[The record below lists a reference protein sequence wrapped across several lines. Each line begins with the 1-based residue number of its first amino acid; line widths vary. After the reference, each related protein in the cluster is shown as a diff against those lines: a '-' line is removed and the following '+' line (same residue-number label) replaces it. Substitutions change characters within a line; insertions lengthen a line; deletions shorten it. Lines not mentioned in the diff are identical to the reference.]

1 VADPP
6 VQAPPAETSQVQAAN
21 VVDFRNVTK
30 RFGEL
35 TVIRDVTFSVPD
47 LPDKGEFIAILG
59 PSGCGKST
67 VLRLIAG
74 LRPHYPA
81 TDGTVLVLDKP
92 VESPGSD
99 RGMVFQDYT
108 SFDNRTVEDNVA
120 FGLECRGVPT
130 AERSER
136 AREWIAK
143 VGLDVKRDAAKYPSE
158 LSGGMR
164 QRVAIAR
171 TLILSP
177 RIILMDEPFGA
188 LDPTTRLHMQE
199 LLVDLWK
206 EAQATVFFVT
216 HSIEEAVYL
225 GDRVYV
231 FSSPPGTIIRE
242 MTIPPP
248 TLPPKDMLKERA
260 FIDRVSELRDVL
272 DGLKSSTRAGD

>member
-1 VADPP
+1 VIVIESSNGSAFRP
-6 VQAPPAETSQVQAAN
+6 N
-21 VVDFRNVTK
+21 IVDFERVTK
-30 RFGEL
+30 RFGSR

-67 VLRLIAG
+67 VLRLIAA
-74 LRPHYPA
+74 LRPHHPA
-81 TDGTVLVLDKP
+81 TDGRVLVLGRP
-92 VESPGSD
+92 VDRPGAD

-120 FGLECRGVPT
+120 FGLECRGVPVG
-130 AERSER
+130 ERRAR
-136 AREWIAK
+136 AREWIGK
-143 VGLDVKRDAAKYPSE
+143 VGLDVKRDATKYPSE

-188 LDPTTRLHMQE
+188 LDPTTRLHMQA
-199 LLVDLWK
+199 LLVELWK

-216 HSIEEAVYL
+216 HSIDEAVYL

-231 FSSPPGTIIRE
+231 FSSAPGTIIRE
-242 MTIPPP
+242 MTVPPP
-248 TLPPKDMLKERA
+248 DRPPKEMLREPGFVERVCE
-260 FIDRVSELRDVL
+260 IRDIMDNL
-272 DGLKSSTRAGD
+272 AMSTRAGD

>member
-1 VADPP
+1 MTEALPNIV
-6 VQAPPAETSQVQAAN
+6 E
-21 VVDFRNVTK
+21 FRNVTK
-30 RFGEL
+30 RFGDL
-35 TVIRDVTFSVPD
+35 TVIRDVTFAVPD
-47 LPDKGEFIAILG
+47 LPGTGEFVTMLG

-74 LRPHYPA
+74 LPPHHP
-81 TDGTVLVLDKP
+81 TSEGLVHVANAP
-92 VESPGSD
+92 VAGPGSD

-120 FGLECRGVPT
+120 FGLECRGVSAT
-130 AERSER
+130 ERRER

-143 VGLDVKRDAAKYPSE
+143 VGLNVDRDAQKYPSQ

-188 LDPTTRLHMQE
+188 LDPTTRLNMQA
-199 LLVDLWK
+199 LLVDLWR

-231 FSSPPGTIIRE
+231 FSSAPGTILRE
-242 MTIPPP
+242 MALPAPH
-248 TLPPKDMLKERA
+248 LPPKEMQREPEFVERC
-260 FIDRVSELRDVL
+260 FDIRDTIDKLEA
-272 DGLKSSTRAGD
+272 STRPGDD

>member
-1 VADPP
+1 VTEPT
-6 VQAPPAETSQVQAAN
+6 APAPASAPN
-21 VVDFRNVTK
+21 IVDFEHVTK
-30 RFGEL
+30 RFGSV
-35 TVIRDVTFSVPD
+35 TVIRDVTFSVKD
-47 LPDKGEFIAILG
+47 LPNKGEFIAILG

-74 LRPHYPA
+74 LRPHHPPSE
-81 TDGTVLVLDKP
+81 GTVLVGSRP
-92 VESPGSD
+92 VGPPGSD
-99 RGMVFQDYT
+99 RSMVFQDYT

-120 FGLECRGVPT
+120 FGLECRGVP
-130 AERSER
+130 AKERRER

-143 VGLDVKRDAAKYPSE
+143 VGLDVARDANKYPSE

-188 LDPTTRLHMQE
+188 LDPTTRLHMQA
-199 LLVDLWK
+199 LLVNLWK

-231 FSSPPGTIIRE
+231 FSSAPGTILRE
-242 MTIPPP
+242 MEVPPP
-248 TLPPKDMLKERA
+248 DRPPKDMQRDPEFVERV
-260 FIDRVSELRDVL
+260 FEIRDLIDTLA
-272 DGLKSSTRAGD
+272 SSTRAGDD

>member
-1 VADPP
+1 VIEP
-6 VQAPPAETSQVQAAN
+6 VPASVAPPHIVE
-21 VVDFRNVTK
+21 FRGVTK
-30 RFGEL
+30 KFGPV
-35 TVIRDVTFSVPD
+35 TIIRDVTFAVPD
-47 LPDKGEFIAILG
+47 LHERGEFVAILG

-67 VLRLIAG
+67 VLRLIAS
-74 LRPHYPA
+74 LRPHYPP
-81 TDGTVLVLDKP
+81 TDGVVLIQGATIERP
-92 VESPGSD
+92 ASD

-120 FGLECRGVPT
+120 FGLECRGVPA
-130 AERSER
+130 AERRER
-136 AREWIAK
+136 ARTWIAK
-143 VGLDVKRDAAKYPSE
+143 VGLNVDRDARKYPGE

-188 LDPTTRLHMQE
+188 LDPTTRLNMQA
-199 LLVDLWK
+199 LLVDLWR

-231 FSSPPGTIIRE
+231 FSPAPGTILRE
-242 MTIPPP
+242 MEVPSPDR
-248 TLPPKDMLKERA
+248 PPKEMLREPEFVERVLE
-260 FIDRVSELRDVL
+260 IRDIF
-272 DGLKSSTRAGD
+272 DNMAATTRAGD